1 MQKRFW
7 AGAAG
12 QARMQAQDTDGE
24 EEKQNNILSVASQ
37 EEMAWG
43 DAALSTAIP
52 GPGLAAPPI
61 LSQGTPEQQMRF
73 LGPFMDGQLHWG
85 ALALTEPGIGSD
97 VAGMSTTA
105 VLDGDEWVING
116 HKHYITNGARADLV
130 VTFAT
135 IDKSLGRE
143 GIRPFVVPKGTPGM
157 IVGRIEEKMGLRAS
171 QTAELIY
178 ENCRVPQENLLAG
191 REKTQKAGFKAAM
204 GTLDATRPMV
214 GALAVG
220 IARAAHE
227 TTREWVCDELPKGF
241 PAHKRHEIED
251 ELEELGQQI
260 EMARLLVWRAAWMAD
275 RRIPNSKEASMSKAF
290 AGALVMKVTSA
301 GVRITAP
308 GENYRAQ
315 AVPGEVVPR
324 REGLRYLR
332 GNRADPAPGY
342 RAPPLPGGGYTIEV
356 GATPSHPRMPTRGIP
371 TCAISPPLEDLGHPA
386 AGFNPFPICLP
397 SRERIPLPRPAYTLL
412 LAGD

>member
-1 MQKRFW
+1 MIDFTLSNTQQTAREYAHQVALEEMRPISLECDRTEKIPESFFWNMQKRFW

-12 QARMQAQDTDGE
+12 QARMQEQPGE
-24 EEKQNNILSVASQ
+24 ERQSNILSVISQ

-105 VLDGDEWVING
+105 VLDGNEWVING

-178 ENCRVPQENLLAG
+178 ENCRVPKDNLLSG
-191 REKTQKAGFKAAM
+191 REQSKKAGFKAAM

-220 IARAAHE
+220 IARAAYE
-227 TTREWVCDELPKGF
+227 TTREWVCEELPKGF
-241 PAHKRHEIED
+241 PAHIRREIED

-260 EMARLLVWRAAWMAD
+260 EMARFLVWRASWMAD
-275 RRIPNSKEASMSKAF
+275 RRIPNSKEASMSKAY
-290 AGALVMKVTSA
+290 AGALVMKVTAA

-308 GENYRAQ
+308 GDNSERRQFLAKWFRDAKVFDIFEGTAQ
-315 AVPGEVVPR
+315 IQRLVIAR
-324 REGLRYLR
+324 RLFPEL
-332 GNRADPAPGY
+332 D
-342 RAPPLPGGGYTIEV
+342 
-356 GATPSHPRMPTRGIP
+356 IP
-371 TCAISPPLEDLGHPA
+371 
-386 AGFNPFPICLP
+386 
-397 SRERIPLPRPAYTLL
+397 
-412 LAGD
+412 

>member
-1 MQKRFW
+1 MIDFTLSKSQQEARAYAHQVALEEMRPISLECERTEKIPESFFWNMQKRYW
-7 AGAAG
+7 AGASG
-12 QARMQAQDTDGE
+12 QARMRGSAE
-24 EEKQNNILSVASQ
+24 EERQDNVLSVLAQ

-61 LSQGTPEQQMRF
+61 LSQGTSEQQARF
-73 LGPFMDGQLHWG
+73 LGPYMDGQLHWG

-143 GIRPFVVPKGTPGM
+143 GIRPFVVPKGTLGM
-157 IVGRIEEKMGLRAS
+157 VVGRIEEKMGLRAS

-178 ENCRVPQENLLAG
+178 ENCRIPKENLLAG
-191 REKTQKAGFKAAM
+191 REQSKKAGFKAAM

-214 GALAVG
+214 GSLAVG
-220 IARAAHE
+220 IARAAYE
-227 TTREWVCDELPKGF
+227 TTLEWVRDELPKGYSS
-241 PAHKRHEIED
+241 HKRREIEH

-260 EMARLLVWRAAWMAD
+260 EMARFLVWRAAWMAD
-275 RRIPNSKEASMSKAF
+275 RRIPNSKEASMSKAY
-290 AGALVMKVTSA
+290 AGQLVMKVTA
-301 GVRITAP
+301 TCVRVTAP
-308 GENYRAQ
+308 GENSERKQFLAKWFRDAKVFDIFEGTAQ
-315 AVPGEVVPR
+315 IQRLVIAR
-324 REGLRYLR
+324 RLFPEI
-332 GNRADPAPGY
+332 D
-342 RAPPLPGGGYTIEV
+342 
-356 GATPSHPRMPTRGIP
+356 IP
-371 TCAISPPLEDLGHPA
+371 
-386 AGFNPFPICLP
+386 
-397 SRERIPLPRPAYTLL
+397 
-412 LAGD
+412 

>member
-1 MQKRFW
+1 MQRRFW

-12 QARMQAQDTDGE
+12 QARKQAQAEDE
-24 EEKQNNILSVASQ
+24 QQNNVFSILSQ

-73 LGPFMDGQLHWG
+73 LGPYMDGQLHWG

-105 VLDGDEWVING
+105 VQDGDEWVLNG
-116 HKHYITNGARADLV
+116 HKHYITNGARSDIV

-143 GIRPFVVPKGTPGM
+143 GIRPFVVPKGTPGF

-171 QTAELIY
+171 QTAELIF
-178 ENCRVPQENLLAG
+178 EDCRIPKDNLLSG
-191 REKTQKAGFKAAM
+191 RESSKKAGFKAAM

-220 IARAAHE
+220 ITRAAYE
-227 TTREWVCDELPKGF
+227 TTREWVCEELPKGYAPF
-241 PAHKRHEIED
+241 KQRQIED
-251 ELEELGQQI
+251 ELDEFAQRI
-260 EMARLLVWRAAWMAD
+260 EMARFLVWRAAWLAD
-275 RRIPNSKEASMSKAF
+275 RRIPNSKEASMSKAY
-290 AGALVMKVTSA
+290 AGELVMKMTA
-301 GVRITAP
+301 AAVRITAP
-308 GENYRAQ
+308 GENSERKQFIAKWFRDAKVFDIFEGTAQ
-315 AVPGEVVPR
+315 NSAPR
-324 REGLRYLR
+324 HCPSPIPRTRH
-332 GNRADPAPGY
+332 
-342 RAPPLPGGGYTIEV
+342 PLKQPVGIE
-356 GATPSHPRMPTRGIP
+356 
-371 TCAISPPLEDLGHPA
+371 
-386 AGFNPFPICLP
+386 
-397 SRERIPLPRPAYTLL
+397 
-412 LAGD
+412 

>member
-1 MQKRFW
+1 MIDFTLSKSQQAARDYAHQIALEEMRPISLECDRTEKIPESFFWNMQKRYW
-7 AGAAG
+7 GGSAA
-12 QARMQAQDTDGE
+12 QARMQGQE
-24 EEKQNNILSVASQ
+24 ENEKQDNILSVLAQ

-97 VAGMSTTA
+97 VAGMSATA

-135 IDKSLGRE
+135 IDNLLSGRE
-143 GIRPFVVPKGTPGM
+143 
-157 IVGRIEEKMGLRAS
+157 
-171 QTAELIY
+171 QT
-178 ENCRVPQENLLAG
+178 
-191 REKTQKAGFKAAM
+191 KKAGFKAAM

-227 TTREWVCDELPKGF
+227 ATWEWLHEELPKGF
-241 PAHKRHEIED
+241 PAHKRSTLED
-251 ELEELGQQI
+251 ELIELGQEI
-260 EMARLLVWRAAWMAD
+260 EMARFLVWRAAWMAD
-275 RRIPNSKEASMSKAF
+275 RRIPNSKEASMSKAY
-290 AGALVMKVTSA
+290 AGGLVMKVTA
-301 GVRITAP
+301 AAVRVTAP
-308 GENYRAQ
+308 GEDSERKQFIAKWFRDAKVFDIFEGTAQ
-315 AVPGEVVPR
+315 IQRLVIAR
-324 REGLRYLR
+324 RIFPEL
-332 GNRADPAPGY
+332 D
-342 RAPPLPGGGYTIEV
+342 
-356 GATPSHPRMPTRGIP
+356 IP
-371 TCAISPPLEDLGHPA
+371 
-386 AGFNPFPICLP
+386 
-397 SRERIPLPRPAYTLL
+397 
-412 LAGD
+412 

>member
-1 MQKRFW
+1 MIDFTLSKSQEEARDYAHQVALEEMRPISLECDRTESIPKSFFWSMQRRFW

-12 QARMQAQDTDGE
+12 QARKQAQAEDE
-24 EEKQNNILSVASQ
+24 RQNNVFSILSQ

-73 LGPFMDGQLHWG
+73 LGPYMDGQLHWG

-105 VLDGDEWVING
+105 VLDGDEWVLNG
-116 HKHYITNGARADLV
+116 QKHYITNGARSDIV

-143 GIRPFVVPKGTPGM
+143 GIRPFVVAKGTPGF

-171 QTAELIY
+171 QTAELIF
-178 ENCRVPQENLLAG
+178 EDCRIPKDNLLSG
-191 REKTQKAGFKAAM
+191 RESSKKAGFKAAM

-220 IARAAHE
+220 IARAAYE
-227 TTREWVCDELPKGF
+227 TTREWVCEELPKGYA
-241 PAHKRHEIED
+241 PHKRRQIED
-251 ELEELGQQI
+251 ELDEFGQRI
-260 EMARLLVWRAAWMAD
+260 EMARFLVWRAAWLAD
-275 RRIPNSKEASMSKAF
+275 RRIPNSKEASMSKAY
-290 AGALVMKVTSA
+290 AGELVMKMTA
-301 GVRITAP
+301 AAVRITAP
-308 GENYRAQ
+308 GENSERKQFISKWFRDAKVFDIFEGTAQ
-315 AVPGEVVPR
+315 IQRLVIAR
-324 REGLRYLR
+324 RLFPEL
-332 GNRADPAPGY
+332 D
-342 RAPPLPGGGYTIEV
+342 
-356 GATPSHPRMPTRGIP
+356 IP
-371 TCAISPPLEDLGHPA
+371 
-386 AGFNPFPICLP
+386 
-397 SRERIPLPRPAYTLL
+397 
-412 LAGD
+412 